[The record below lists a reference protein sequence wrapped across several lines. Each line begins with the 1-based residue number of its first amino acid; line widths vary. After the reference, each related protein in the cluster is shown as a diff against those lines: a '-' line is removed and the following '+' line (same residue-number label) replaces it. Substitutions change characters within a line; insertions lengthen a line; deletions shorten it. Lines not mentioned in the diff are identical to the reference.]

1 MKPNIRL
8 LLTVVVPCLAYGMPI
23 YAQETAAPNFS
34 YTGDTGPAFWGEMSP
49 TCATAPFARQSPVD
63 IRRVIQDATL
73 APLDLIL
80 NTTSFTLDNPGY
92 TIRAIPQVESVLML
106 NKVPFN
112 LIEFHFHTL
121 AEHTLDG
128 QYPSMELHV
137 VFQNPDTKNLAVIGV
152 LYNIGRANRF
162 LATLLT
168 AGLPV
173 KSTSP
178 PVTVDSLNIGTA
190 FTDTSSYYTYPGS
203 LTTPPCSENV
213 TWLVLQQPAQMS
225 AAQYNAFRGILGND
239 FRPIQPLNGRVI
251 RGTIKRANASDDQG
265 TQPNE

>member
-1 MKPNIRL
+1 MKPSIRL
-8 LLTVVVPCLAYGMPI
+8 LLTVLGPWLVYGSPAS
-23 YAQETAAPNFS
+23 AQETAAPNFS

-63 IRRVIQDATL
+63 IRRVIQDASL

-80 NTTSFTLDNPGY
+80 NTTSYNLDNPGY
-92 TIRAIPQVESVLML
+92 TIRAVPQVESVLML
-106 NKVPFN
+106 NRMPFN
-112 LIEFHFHTL
+112 LVEFHFHTL
-121 AEHTLDG
+121 AEHTVDG

-152 LYNIGRANRF
+152 LYSIGRANRF

-178 PVTVDSLNIGTA
+178 PVTVNSLNIGNA

-203 LTTPPCSENV
+203 LTTPPCSETV
-213 TWLVLQQPAQMS
+213 TWLVLQQAAQMS

-251 RGTIKRANASDDQG
+251 RGTVKQSSSSDGQD
-265 TQPNE
+265 TQPNQ